1 MLQEMLDASSVMAAE
16 RMLILSFRD
25 LTKQSLYDQMNG

>member
-16 RMLILSFRD
+16 RILIPSFRD
-25 LTKQSLYDQMNG
+25 LTKHSLYEQMNG